1 MMKLTALGL
10 LLLSLGFTGCESL
23 SDATSGVR
31 ETLAKRNEGRS
42 RNYAAPARETYE
54 AVRLAAAHMGYRMVR
69 GGAAQGE
76 FEAVSAVAAGEANR
90 SSRQVAMK
98 VKLSRALDG
107 GTEVTVRFTENIE
120 ADSANRAGQATEI
133 PLRDTPQ
140 YQVLFRQVQEAL
152 SAALR
157 PKA

>member
-1 MMKLTALGL
+1 MKLTASGL
-10 LLLSLGFTGCESL
+10 LLVALLLAGCESL

-31 ETLAKRNEGRS
+31 ETLAKRREGHS
-42 RNYAAPARETYE
+42 KNYAAPGRETYE

-76 FEAVSAVAAGEANR
+76 FEAMSGVMAGEASH

-98 VKLSRALDG
+98 VKLGPALDG
-107 GTEVTVRFTENIE
+107 GTEVNVRFTEIIE

-140 YQVLFRQVQEAL
+140 YQVFFRQVQEAL
-152 SAALR
+152 DAAPR
-157 PKA
+157 PRG

>member
-1 MMKLTALGL
+1 MMKLTASGL
-10 LLLSLGFTGCESL
+10 LLVSLLVAGCESL

-76 FEAVSAVAAGEANR
+76 FEAMSGVAAGEASH

-98 VKLSRALDG
+98 VKLGPASDG
-107 GTEVTVRFTENIE
+107 GTEVNVRFTEILE
-120 ADSANRAGQATEI
+120 ADSANRAGQATES

-140 YQVLFRQVQEAL
+140 YQVFFREVQEAL
-152 SAALR
+152 SAAAR
-157 PKA
+157 PKS